1 MRWLLAAPPLAYAA
15 YVALLLRLGPK
26 RLAPLLAVRQRYNRA
41 LALYSALACAQ
52 GVSLLAR
59 DGRLDAP
66 RALVCASSASWPA
79 LWLASKF
86 VEYLDTAFIVARGR
100 LPTRLHALHHALT
113 PSLVMLDTLAP
124 RPSPLFLVATVLN
137 LYSHT
142 CMYAFYSDSQRL
154 AWLRSAVT
162 RVQIGQHA
170 TMVCLLA
177 GALGMAD
184 RDACEVPVGRYKVAL
199 VFFAWQLAAFL
210 RLHVVGRADHKR
222 V

>member
-1 MRWLLAAPPLAYAA
+1 MIPLLAAPPLAYAA
-15 YVALLLRLGPK
+15 YVALLLRLGPE

-52 GVSLLAR
+52 GVGILAR
-59 DGRLDAP
+59 DGRLGSAH
-66 RALVCASSASWPA
+66 ALVCIPSASWPA

-86 VEYLDTAFIVARGR
+86 VEYLDTAFVVARGR

-113 PSLVMLDTLAP
+113 PALVMLDTLAP

-137 LYSHT
+137 LATHT
-142 CMYAFYSDSQRL
+142 CMYAYYSDSARF
-154 AWLRSAVT
+154 APLREVVT
-162 RVQIGQHA
+162 RIQIGQHA
-170 TMVCLLA
+170 TMVCLLY
-177 GALGMAD
+177 GAMGLAD

-210 RLHVVGRADHKR
+210 RLHVAGRR
-222 V
+222 